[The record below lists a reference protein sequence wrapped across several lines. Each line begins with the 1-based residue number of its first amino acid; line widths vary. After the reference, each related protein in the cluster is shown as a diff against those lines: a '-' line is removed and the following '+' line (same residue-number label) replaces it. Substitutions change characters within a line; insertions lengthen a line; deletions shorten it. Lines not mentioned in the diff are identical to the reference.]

1 MNEVEQNL
9 QEIEIHV
16 DELTKIVKQAEALQ
30 RLHGNADFKAV
41 ILSGY
46 FEKESQ
52 RSVMLKSDIN
62 FAGAENQKQIDDII
76 IGIGMLGQ
84 YFHKIFTLG
93 EQADRDLTADAQ
105 TREELLQEQ
114 ISDISDIELSD
125 NSNLVN

>member
-9 QEIEIHV
+9 HEIEVHV
-16 DELTKIVKQAEALQ
+16 DELTRIVGQAEALQ
-30 RLHGNADFKAV
+30 RLHDNADFKAV

-62 FAGAENQKQIDDII
+62 FQGAENQKQIDDII
-76 IGIGMLGQ
+76 TGIGMLGQ

-93 EQADRDLTADAQ
+93 EQASRDLMEDAR

-114 ISDISDIELSD
+114 LADTSD
-125 NSNLVN
+125 LVN

>member
-9 QEIEIHV
+9 HEIEIHV
-16 DELTKIVKQAEALQ
+16 DELKKIVSQAEALQ
-30 RLHGNADFKAV
+30 RLHNNADFKQV

-62 FAGAENQKQIDDII
+62 FQGADNQKQIDDII
-76 IGIGMLGQ
+76 TGIGMLGQ

-93 EQADRDLTADAQ
+93 EQASRDLVEDQQ
-105 TREELLQEQ
+105 THGELLQEQ
-114 ISDISDIELSD
+114 LADTSD
-125 NSNLVN
+125 LVN

>member
-9 QEIEIHV
+9 QEIEVHV
-16 DELTKIVKQAEALQ
+16 DELTKLVKQAEALQ
-30 RLHGNADFKAV
+30 RLHDNADFKAV

-62 FAGAENQKQIDDII
+62 FQGADNQKQIDDII
-76 IGIGMLGQ
+76 TGIGMLGQ

-93 EQADRDLTADAQ
+93 EQADRDLTADAH

-114 ISDISDIELSD
+114 LTD
-125 NSNLVN
+125 NSDLVN

>member
-9 QEIEIHV
+9 HEIEVHV
-16 DELTKIVKQAEALQ
+16 DELKRIVEQAEALQ
-30 RLHGNADFKAV
+30 RLHDNADFKAV

-62 FAGAENQKQIDDII
+62 FQGAENQKQIDDII
-76 IGIGMLGQ
+76 TGIGMLGQ

-93 EQADRDLTADAQ
+93 EQASRDLMEDAR

-114 ISDISDIELSD
+114 LADTSD
-125 NSNLVN
+125 LVN